1 MDKNEFW
8 EEEGL
13 REDVSIFEE
22 TGIGNHS
29 IRNRLFRSA
38 TCEGLAGPDG
48 SLNEELYGIYDA
60 LAEGGAGA
68 LITGFTGINDSDDA
82 LEGMMRLSR
91 DGLIPQYK
99 ELVDRVHERGCLIFS
114 QLALGN
120 YYMEGKPVEIDDLP
134 DGGIEEIRQL
144 FADAAERAEQAG
156 FDGVQLHMAH
166 HFFLSRSYSPLY
178 NHRKDDYGG
187 TSVKRA
193 RLLTDVLDAV
203 RERVPGM
210 AVICKI
216 DFTDDMEGGLTMSD
230 ALTVSMLLSDHGI
243 DAIEVSA
250 VGSSRKEIRVPYDEG
265 YFREHSLAVKSV
277 TKVPVILVGGNRTI
291 DSMEEMLK
299 NEETDYFSL
308 SRPLIREPDLPKK
321 WEADRTYAA
330 RCISCNTCFTTS
342 GHRCVFRD

>member
-1 MDKNEFW
+1 MDNNEFW
-8 EEEGL
+8 KEGL
-13 REDVSIFEE
+13 REDVRIFEE
-22 TGIGNHS
+22 AGIGGLKL
-29 IRNRLFRSA
+29 RNRLLRSA

-82 LEGMMRLSR
+82 LEGMMRLSA

-120 YYMEGKPVEIDDLP
+120 YYIEGKPVEIDDLP
-134 DGGIEEIRQL
+134 AEGIEEIRQL
-144 FADAAERAEQAG
+144 FADAAERAEEAG
-156 FDGVQLHMAH
+156 FDGIQLHMAH
-166 HFFLSRSYSPLY
+166 HFFLSRSFSPLY
-178 NHRKDDYGG
+178 NHREDDYGG

-193 RLLTDVLDAV
+193 RLLAEVLDAV
-203 RERVPGM
+203 RERVPDM

-230 ALTVSMLLSDHGI
+230 ALTVSMLLSDHGV

-250 VGSSRKEIRVPYDEG
+250 VGSARKGIRIPYDEG
-265 YFREHSLAVKSV
+265 YFKENALAVKSV

-291 DSMEEMLK
+291 DSMEDMLK
-299 NEETDYFSL
+299 NEDTDFFSL

-321 WEADRTYAA
+321 WEEDRSYAA